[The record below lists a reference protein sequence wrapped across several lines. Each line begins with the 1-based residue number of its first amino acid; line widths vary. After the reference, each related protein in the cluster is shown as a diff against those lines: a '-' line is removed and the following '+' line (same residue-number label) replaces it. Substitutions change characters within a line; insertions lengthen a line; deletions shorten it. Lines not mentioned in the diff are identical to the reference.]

1 MLGPTAEHAWLAANG
16 PQRSNWPSVMHGYRF
31 DDVTHYSRIRYD
43 EQVYYDRNGS
53 LYNEQL
59 SIQTG
64 VMVR

>member
-1 MLGPTAEHAWLAANG
+1 
-16 PQRSNWPSVMHGYRF
+16 MHGYRF